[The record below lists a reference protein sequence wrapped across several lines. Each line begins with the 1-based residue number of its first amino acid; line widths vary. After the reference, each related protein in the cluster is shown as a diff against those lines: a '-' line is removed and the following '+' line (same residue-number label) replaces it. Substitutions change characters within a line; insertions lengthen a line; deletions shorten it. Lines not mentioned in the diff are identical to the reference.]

1 MTVPDPATR
10 RKPAPRAKP
19 SGAQSGDAPAGTG
32 KDGRPAG
39 AKPAVREVVTRDAD
53 KTRMRIL
60 EAAQAEFARKGLAGA
75 RVDLVAE
82 EAGANKRMI
91 YYYFGSKEDLYV
103 AVLERVYTDMR
114 VAEAELELEDLPPV
128 AAITRLVEFKFDY
141 PAAHPHL
148 ITLLNGEN
156 MLGGEYLRRSTRL
169 REMQISLIERLKAIL
184 AQGAQDGSVRSGI
197 DPLHLYMTI
206 SAISYFYFSN
216 TPTLSTAFGR
226 DLATPEERAIRRR
239 HVVEVVTRFI
249 AAA

>member
-1 MTVPDPATR
+1 MTTPTLSSRKTTR
-10 RKPAPRAKP
+10 TK
-19 SGAQSGDAPAGTG
+19 STEAPA
-32 KDGRPAG
+32 K
-39 AKPAVREVVTRDAD
+39 EVATRDAD
-53 KTRMRIL
+53 KTRLKIL
-60 EAAQAEFARKGLAGA
+60 EAAEAEFARKGLAGA

-114 VAEAELELEDLPPV
+114 IAESKLELEDLPPLD
-128 AAITRLVEFKFDY
+128 AITRLVEFKFDY

-169 REMQISLIERLKAIL
+169 REMQISLIERLKTIL
-184 AQGAQDGSVRSGI
+184 AHGEKDGTVRPGI

-206 SAISYFYFSN
+206 SAVSYFYFSN

-226 DLATPEERAIRRR
+226 NLATPKERAIRRK
-239 HVVEVVTRFI
+239 HVVDVVTRYI
-249 AAA
+249 QAG

>member
-1 MTVPDPATR
+1 MTAPTLSPRKATR
-10 RKPAPRAKP
+10 TKTAA
-19 SGAQSGDAPAGTG
+19 APA
-32 KDGRPAG
+32 K
-39 AKPAVREVVTRDAD
+39 EVATRDAD
-53 KTRMRIL
+53 KTRLKIL
-60 EAAQAEFARKGLAGA
+60 EAAEAEFARKGLAGA

-114 VAEAELELEDLPPV
+114 IAEAKLELEDLPPLD
-128 AAITRLVEFKFDY
+128 AITRLVEFKFDY

-169 REMQISLIERLKAIL
+169 REMQISLIERLKTIL
-184 AQGAQDGSVRSGI
+184 AHGEKDGTVRPGI

-206 SAISYFYFSN
+206 SAVSYFYFSN

-226 DLATPEERAIRRR
+226 NLATPKEREIRRK
-239 HVVEVVTRFI
+239 HVVDVVTRFI
-249 AAA
+249 EA